1 MDQTSPCQF
10 PALTGREA
18 YVRPLSVQDVKSCTT
33 VESAFPE
40 HERCSEEKF
49 YYRLSHTPDLCLG
62 LFVKEEENDRLI
74 GHTIANRTS
83 ASSITEGSME
93 MPENW
98 RSLTP
103 NDVVQVDGEVIGN
116 DPNGTTIAIH
126 SVVIIPEFQ
135 GKGVGKALVKAY
147 IRYIRDANIP
157 GDRLSLIAH
166 GHLIK
171 FYESAGFKNQG
182 QSECQFAGG
191 GWFDLDLKL

>member
-1 MDQTSPCQF
+1 M
-10 PALTGREA
+10 
-18 YVRPLSVQDVKSCTT
+18 
-33 VESAFPE
+33 
-40 HERCSEEKF
+40 
-49 YYRLSHTPDLCLG
+49 
-62 LFVKEEENDRLI
+62 KEEENDRLI

-103 NDVVQVDGEVIGN
+103 NDVVKVDGEVIGN

-135 GKGVGKALVKAY
+135 GKGVGKTLVKAY
-147 IRYIRDANIP
+147 IRYIRDANIL
-157 GDRLSLIAH
+157 GDRLLLIAH
-166 GHLIK
+166 RHLIK

-182 QSECQFAGG
+182 QRECQFAGG
-191 GWFDLDLKL
+191 GWFDLVSSLL